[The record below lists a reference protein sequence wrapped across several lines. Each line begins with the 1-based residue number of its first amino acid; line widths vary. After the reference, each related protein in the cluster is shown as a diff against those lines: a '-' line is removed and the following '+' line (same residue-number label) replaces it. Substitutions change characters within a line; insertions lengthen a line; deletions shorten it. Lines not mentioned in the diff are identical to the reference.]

1 MLNIKH
7 RTEIISVIAALCIAI
22 FVVMAS
28 LFMANTISA
37 LDGEVNN
44 YIDRAASQ
52 KCDIVESA
60 IRNDVNT
67 VKNLPPAQV
76 IIRLPMRILL
86 SR

>member
-22 FVVMAS
+22 FVAMAS
-28 LFMANTISA
+28 VFMANTISA

-76 IIRLPMRILL
+76 IIRIPMRILL

>member
-67 VKNLPPAQV
+67 QV
-76 IIRLPMRILL
+76 IIRIPMRILL